1 MEGFGDITRPAL
13 TVDPSGAVREG
24 FMLWPIIQLYGL
36 KTVELLMYVTTAFM
50 ISAAFRSSSMAITFS
65 LLFMLLGNSIV
76 SLLSK
81 YEWVKY
87 LLFANVNLS
96 QYVNGTPIRP
106 DTTMLFSVSALLVY
120 FAEFLLISWLVFTRR
135 DVAG

>member
-1 MEGFGDITRPAL
+1 
-13 TVDPSGAVREG
+13 
-24 FMLWPIIQLYGL
+24 MLWPIIQLYGL